1 MSVHNRPLVLVLLAS
16 FLVTGCGAVAPTAT
30 FAPAT
35 CAGRIIHPF
44 DDQPFKV
51 TNPFG

>member
-1 MSVHNRPLVLVLLAS
+1 MAARHRALALVLLAS